1 MTEAILI
8 VGKYMNNKFK
18 EILSEILELELNQI
32 SGELEL
38 NEDNWTSLSIISFI
52 DEINQEYDIELNGE
66 DLEKIQTVSHLE
78 ALTFNEQK

>member
-1 MTEAILI
+1 
-8 VGKYMNNKFK
+8 MNNKFK

>member
-1 MTEAILI
+1 MEAILI
-8 VGKYMNNKFK
+8 VSKYMNNKFK

-52 DEINQEYDIELNGE
+52 DEINQEYDIELDGE
-66 DLEKIQTVSHLE
+66 DLEEIQTVSHLE

>member
-1 MTEAILI
+1 
-8 VGKYMNNKFK
+8 MNNKFK

-52 DEINQEYDIELNGE
+52 DEINQEYDIELDGE
-66 DLEKIQTVSHLE
+66 DLEEIQTVSHLE
-78 ALTFNEQK
+78 AFTFNEQK

>member
-1 MTEAILI
+1 MEAILI
-8 VGKYMNNKFK
+8 VSKYMNNKFK
-18 EILSEILELELNQI
+18 EILSEILELELDQI

-52 DEINQEYDIELNGE
+52 DEINQEYDIELDGE
-66 DLEKIQTVSHLE
+66 DLEEIQTVSHLE

>member
-1 MTEAILI
+1 MEAILI
-8 VGKYMNNKFK
+8 VSKYMNNKFK

-52 DEINQEYDIELNGE
+52 DEINQEFDIELDGE
-66 DLEKIQTVSHLE
+66 DLEEIQTVSHLE
-78 ALTFNEQK
+78 AFTFNEQK

>member
-1 MTEAILI
+1 MEAILI
-8 VGKYMNNKFK
+8 VSKYMNNKFK

-52 DEINQEYDIELNGE
+52 DEINQEYDIELDGE
-66 DLEKIQTVSHLE
+66 DLEEIQTVSHLE
-78 ALTFNEQK
+78 AFTFNEQK